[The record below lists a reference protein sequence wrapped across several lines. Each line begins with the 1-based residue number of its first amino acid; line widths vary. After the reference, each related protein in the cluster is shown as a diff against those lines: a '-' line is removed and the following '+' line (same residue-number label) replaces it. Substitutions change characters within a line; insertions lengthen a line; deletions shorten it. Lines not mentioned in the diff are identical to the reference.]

1 MLEQQKRIPQVNTP
15 LIRHVQKRDGSL
27 VDFDRK
33 RIETAIQ
40 KACIATG
47 KDVDELFLCAITD
60 RIIADLESRCAE
72 KAPHVEDIQDAVERT
87 LAKEGLFEVAKAYIL
102 YRKEHEGLRKQIM
115 LGQQKHATLAETSFR
130 HVQKR
135 NGSFVDFERTR
146 IEVAIQKACIATGK
160 DVNGDFLSSITDK
173 VIAELETR
181 FAEKALRVEDI
192 QDVVE
197 MMLAQ
202 AGLFEVAKAYIL
214 YRKEHED
221 LRKQKRQETLRKLET
236 RALNV
241 RKRDGSLVPFD
252 VSNIQLAISNGFR
265 GYERQVDIER
275 AIGDIVEECKNSLFE
290 GISTAEINRSI
301 VLIMRAKIEQNP
313 LYSDLTARF
322 FVNDIYKNMLGVDEV
337 GAGFGEAYKE
347 AFSRKIREGVELG
360 FLDSQLL
367 EFDLQALSKHLRPER
382 DRLLKYIGVETLY
395 DRYFL
400 RDRDRKVIELPQC
413 FWMRVAM
420 GIALPEK
427 KREEKAIEFYNIISS
442 LLYVPSTPTL
452 FHAGTHHPQLSSC
465 YLTTVEDDLVHIF
478 KCIGDNAQLS
488 KWSGGLGTDWT
499 NIRGTG
505 ALVKSTNVPS
515 QGLIPFLKIAD
526 AATAAINRSGRR
538 RGAACAYLETWH
550 YDIED
555 FLELRKNTGD
565 ERRRTHEINTANW
578 IPDLFMKRVRDD
590 GFWTLFSPDE
600 TPDLHHL
607 YGRAFEKRYAEYERK
622 ADAGEIKLYKQIK
635 AKDLWRKMLT
645 MLYETGHPWITF
657 KDACNIRSPQ
667 DHVGVVHSSN
677 LCTEITLNTSDEETA
692 VCNLGSLNLSRYID
706 GKSLDTELLQKA
718 VKTAIRML
726 DNVVDINFYPTGEA
740 RKSNLAH
747 RPIGLG
753 IMGLQDALYQL
764 DLRFDSEEAVAFS
777 DKMMEFI
784 SYHAILA
791 SSELAREKGQ
801 YSSYQGSKWE
811 RGIFPLDTLA
821 LLAEERGQALD
832 VSRTA
837 QLNWEV
843 VRAHVQA
850 YGMRNSNCMAIAPT
864 ATISNIA
871 GCLPSIE
878 PIYKNLYVKSNQ
890 SGEFTIINEYLVND
904 LSHLGLWTQDMIEQL
919 KYYDGDIQYIA
930 AIPAELKAKYK
941 ETFAIHP
948 EWLLRHAAVRGK
960 WIDQSQSLNIFL
972 STTSGKLLS
981 EVYMSAWNKGLKT
994 TYYLRTLG
1002 ASSIEK
1008 STLDIHKHAQPMVS
1022 SPSAQ
1027 VCVIADPSC
1036 EACQ

>member
-1 MLEQQKRIPQVNTP
+1 MLEQQKRIPQVNT

-47 KDVDELFLCAITD
+47 KDVDELFLSAITD

-115 LGQQKHATLAETSFR
+115 LGQQKHAALGETSFR

-135 NGSFVDFERTR
+135 DGSFVDFDRTR

-160 DVNGDFLSSITDK
+160 DVNEDFLSSITDK

-181 FAEKALRVEDI
+181 FAERPLRVEDI

-197 MMLAQ
+197 IMLAQ

-214 YRKEHED
+214 YRKEHEE
-221 LRKQKRQETLRKLET
+221 LRKQRRQETLKKLET

-241 RKRDGSLVPFD
+241 KKRDGSLVPFD
-252 VSNIQLAISNGFR
+252 VSNIQLAISNVFR
-265 GYERQVDIER
+265 GYERQIDIER
-275 AIGDIVEECKNSLFE
+275 ALSDIVEECKNSLFE

-322 FVNDIYKNMLGVDEV
+322 FVNDIYKNMLSVDEFGV
-337 GAGFGEAYKE
+337 GFSEAYKE
-347 AFSRKIREGVELG
+347 AFPRKIREGVELG
-360 FLDSQLL
+360 FLDPQLL
-367 EFDLQALSKHLRPER
+367 EFDLQALSKHLKPEQ

-400 RDRDRKVIELPQC
+400 RDRDRKVMELPQC

-420 GIALPEK
+420 GIALPER
-427 KREEKAIEFYNIISS
+427 KREERAIEFYNIISS
-442 LLYVPSTPTL
+442 LLYIPSTPTL
-452 FHAGTHHPQLSSC
+452 FHSGTHHPQLSSC

-565 ERRRTHEINTANW
+565 ERRRAHEINTANW
-578 IPDLFMKRVRDD
+578 IPDLFVKRVRDD

-607 YGRAFEKRYAEYERK
+607 YGRAFEKRYEEYERK
-622 ADAGEIKLYKQIK
+622 GDAGEIKLYKRVK

-706 GKSLDTELLQKA
+706 GKSLDTGLLQKA

-740 RKSNLAH
+740 KRSNLAH

-777 DKMMEFI
+777 DKIMEFI
-784 SYHAILA
+784 SYYAILT

-821 LLAEERGQALD
+821 LLEEERGQALD

-837 QLNWEV
+837 KLHWEV
-843 VRAHVQA
+843 VRAHVKA
-850 YGMRNSNCMAIAPT
+850 HGMRNSNCMAIAPT

-904 LSHLGLWTQDMIEQL
+904 LSRLGLWTKDMIEQL
-919 KYYDGDIQYIA
+919 KYYDGDIQYIT
-930 AIPAELKAKYK
+930 AIPTELKAKYK

-972 STTSGKLLS
+972 NTTSGKFLS
-981 EVYMSAWNKGLKT
+981 EVYMSAWSKGLKT

-1008 STLDIHKHAQPMVS
+1008 STLDIHKHAQQTVA
-1022 SPSAQ
+1022 SPDAQ
-1027 VCVIADPSC
+1027 ACVIGDPSC